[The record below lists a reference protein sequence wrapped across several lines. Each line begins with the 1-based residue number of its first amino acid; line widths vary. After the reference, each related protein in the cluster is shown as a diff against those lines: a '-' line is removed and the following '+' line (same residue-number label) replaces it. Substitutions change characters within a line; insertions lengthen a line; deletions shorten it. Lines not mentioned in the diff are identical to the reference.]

1 MKKLVRQLP
10 FYSILKRPS
19 FWLIVVLFFS
29 AFWRFWR
36 LDFPPSYYF
45 DEVYHVVTAKLMAQ
59 NDPRAYEWWHSP
71 PEPETAIDWLHP
83 PLAKLTQAASILLLG
98 NHSYAW
104 RFSSAVFGVGVIFLI
119 YQLAKKIGLGERA
132 AALAAALASLDGL
145 LLTMSRITMNDT
157 HVTFF
162 MLLTLWLYLK
172 WKDKPDFKNTF
183 LVGAGAGFASASKWS
198 GIFVL
203 LPIVV
208 DQLILLLQAKA
219 VSTSWTSKKLKDQ
232 ITKSFDLLS
241 SVLLLVPLIY
251 LGSYAQM
258 FWQGHDLAHW
268 WELHQQIWYYQTH
281 LEATHPYQSSPWQW
295 IINARPVYSYTE
307 SVLPD
312 NNDNPQMLNMYIQ
325 GNHLLFW
332 AGLVAVIF
340 YVSEISLRILKLAIT
355 TFQLANETKTKII
368 KQTRTSLSAQ
378 KRSFKQLTPLLFI
391 LVTYLSFWTPW
402 LLSPRIMFFYHY
414 TPAVPLLCIILASL
428 LVRGWDLGGK
438 LNFFVIAVVLAI
450 AINFG
455 LFIPN
460 WTGRI
465 VTQDF
470 AQQIYFPIKS
480 WR

>member
-1 MKKLVRQLP
+1 
-10 FYSILKRPS
+10 
-19 FWLIVVLFFS
+19 
-29 AFWRFWR
+29 
-36 LDFPPSYYF
+36 
-45 DEVYHVVTAKLMAQ
+45 
-59 NDPRAYEWWHSP
+59 
-71 PEPETAIDWLHP
+71 
-83 PLAKLTQAASILLLG
+83 
-98 NHSYAW
+98 
-104 RFSSAVFGVGVIFLI
+104 
-119 YQLAKKIGLGERA
+119 
-132 AALAAALASLDGL
+132 
-145 LLTMSRITMNDT
+145 
-157 HVTFF
+157 
-162 MLLTLWLYLK
+162 
-172 WKDKPDFKNTF
+172 
-183 LVGAGAGFASASKWS
+183 
-198 GIFVL
+198 
-203 LPIVV
+203 
-208 DQLILLLQAKA
+208 
-219 VSTSWTSKKLKDQ
+219 
-232 ITKSFDLLS
+232 
-241 SVLLLVPLIY
+241 
-251 LGSYAQM
+251 
-258 FWQGHDLAHW
+258 
-268 WELHQQIWYYQTH
+268 
-281 LEATHPYQSSPWQW
+281 
-295 IINARPVYSYTE
+295 
-307 SVLPD
+307 
-312 NNDNPQMLNMYIQ
+312 MLNMYIQ

-340 YVSEISLRILKLAIT
+340 YVSEISLRILKLATT

-438 LNFFVIAVVLAI
+438 LKFFVIAVVLAI